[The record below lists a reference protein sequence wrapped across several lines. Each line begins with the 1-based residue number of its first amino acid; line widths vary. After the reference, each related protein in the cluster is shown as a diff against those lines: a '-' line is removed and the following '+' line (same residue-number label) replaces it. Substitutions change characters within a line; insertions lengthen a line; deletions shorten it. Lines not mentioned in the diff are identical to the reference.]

1 MSTERS
7 SVRTLVKRPAS
18 WTERL
23 DEEQFAY
30 LLVLPAFLLVGA
42 MAFWPLVRTFELSLH
57 ADSLFGGGYVD
68 EFVGIENY
76 TALLTGERDSIL
88 GNPFFSLS
96 KPFSSA
102 IVVTLIFTVVSVAFE
117 TLIGFGQALV
127 LDQDFRGRRW
137 VRVAIIIPW
146 AVPIAIQGMIFYLLF
161 QPGIGF
167 GTSLMQ
173 DLGVFTSTPLINS
186 VDSMIILIVA
196 DIWKASA
203 FMALLILAG
212 LQSVDRTLY
221 KVGRVSGASRWQ
233 MFKMITFPLVLPTL
247 LVAMLFRTIQAM
259 RVFGTVETITSCSNI
274 PTLTCLVVDTFSS
287 GRYGTSA
294 AVAFI
299 TAVIV
304 GSVAMVY
311 IVWFADVS

>member
-1 MSTERS
+1 M
-7 SVRTLVKRPAS
+7 
-18 WTERL
+18 

-30 LLVLPAFLLVGA
+30 LLILPAFLLVGA
-42 MAFWPLVRTFELSLH
+42 MAFWPLIRTFELSLH
-57 ADSLFGGGYVD
+57 ADNLFGGGYVD
-68 EFVGIENY
+68 EFVGLENY
-76 TALLTGERDSIL
+76 VALLTGERDSIL
-88 GNPFFSLS
+88 GNPFLSLS
-96 KPFSSA
+96 QPFSSA
-102 IVVTLIFTVVSVAFE
+102 IVVTLIFTIVSVAFE
-117 TLIGFGQALV
+117 TIIGFGQALV

-167 GTSLMQ
+167 GSSVMQ
-173 DLGVFTSTPLINS
+173 DLGIFTPTPLINS

-221 KVGRVSGASRWQ
+221 KVGRVSGASRVQ
-233 MFKMITFPLVLPTL
+233 MFKMITLPLVLPTL
-247 LVAMLFRTIQAM
+247 MVAMLFRTIQAM
-259 RVFGTVETITSCSNI
+259 RVFGTVETITSCSTV

-299 TAVIV
+299 TALIV